1 MTQHPRPTKSPPK
14 IGQFFSLAQGRVGQ
28 YLSPRVLLVRKPFQ
42 HQVVERCYFGFDS
55 LGHAR
60 RFATT
65 IAHTGCYFRLDKSS
79 MMPQRYEIEIFNPGE
94 IARILAFWDRQNQMI
109 EDDSAIDSEP
119 IAA

>member
-1 MTQHPRPTKSPPK
+1 MTQHSISLYRSPK
-14 IGQFFSLAQGRVGQ
+14 VGRFFSLEQGRVGQ

-60 RFATT
+60 RFAVK

-94 IARILAFWDRQNQMI
+94 MARILAFWDRQNQ
-109 EDDSAIDSEP
+109 SSEADEGIVATA